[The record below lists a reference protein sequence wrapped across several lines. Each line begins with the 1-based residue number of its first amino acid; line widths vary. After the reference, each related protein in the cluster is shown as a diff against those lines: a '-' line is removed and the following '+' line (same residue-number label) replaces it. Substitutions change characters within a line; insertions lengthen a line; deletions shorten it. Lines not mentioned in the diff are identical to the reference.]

1 MKYTLKMNEITTI
14 KITKETRERLN
25 KLKEYERETFNDVVN
40 KIFYVLNICK
50 KSPEKSQKILNNI
63 DKRIKR
69 RQIMKK
75 RMKRC

>member
-1 MKYTLKMNEITTI
+1 MNEITTI
-14 KITKETRERLN
+14 KISKDTRERLM
-25 KLKEYERETFNDVVN
+25 KLKEYERETFNDIVN
-40 KIFYVLNICK
+40 KMFYVLNICK

-75 RMKRC
+75 RMKMS

>member
-1 MKYTLKMNEITTI
+1 MAEITTI
-14 KITKETRERLN
+14 KISKDTRERLM
-25 KLKEYERETFNDVVN
+25 KLKEYERETFNDIVN
-40 KIFYVLNICK
+40 KMFYVLNICK

-75 RMKRC
+75 RMKMS